1 MTRINMNFNAEVS
14 EGGTRGSRI
23 ETAAQ
28 SRPSLVDGSW
38 AQPEGT
44 AAEWRMVVDAIK
56 VKRSD
61 RPGRRIGVTVHD
73 DGRVKFY
80 SPRNCTGPD
89 DVVRVAANEVGAWL
103 ESAEALLANAEV
115 SDRRAHAP
123 ENTTGANGGSLH

>member
-1 MTRINMNFNAEVS
+1 METERESES
-14 EGGTRGSRI
+14 EGGVGSSVGL
-23 ETAAQ
+23 A
-28 SRPSLVDGSW
+28 SRLRKSKWLDDWYVVDGSW

-89 DVVRVAANEVGAWL
+89 DVVRVAANEVRAWL
-103 ESAEALLANAEV
+103 ESAEALLAN
-115 SDRRAHAP
+115 SKLS
-123 ENTTGANGGSLH
+123 GGE